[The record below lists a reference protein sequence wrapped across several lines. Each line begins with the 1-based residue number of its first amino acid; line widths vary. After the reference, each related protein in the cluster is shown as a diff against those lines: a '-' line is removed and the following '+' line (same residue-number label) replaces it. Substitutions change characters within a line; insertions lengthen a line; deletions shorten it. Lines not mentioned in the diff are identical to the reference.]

1 MSDYDNQVGLWKRQP
16 KKNEQG
22 EIIDDP
28 NKKYPNY
35 TGNAMVNG
43 TNYDA
48 AAWLGI
54 NKTNPKQPDINIKL
68 SIPKPKNNDE
78 EQTF

>member
-28 NKKYPNY
+28 NKKSISVLYKEMHTLNEKISSIESLIS
-35 TGNAMVNG
+35 TF
-43 TNYDA
+43 TSKKHEFD
-48 AAWLGI
+48 LKLKKIKTTKQKDKGI
-54 NKTNPKQPDINIKL
+54 K
-68 SIPKPKNNDE
+68 
-78 EQTF
+78 